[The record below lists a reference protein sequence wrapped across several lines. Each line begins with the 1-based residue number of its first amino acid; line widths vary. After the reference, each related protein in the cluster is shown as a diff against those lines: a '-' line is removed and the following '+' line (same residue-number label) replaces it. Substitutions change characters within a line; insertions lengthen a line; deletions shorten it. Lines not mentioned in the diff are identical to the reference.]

1 MIDLFNNISKKNK
14 EKILRDLEAQTRFYK
29 KNSKILTT
37 VKWDDVIGIVLDG
50 YMQLIRTDYN
60 GNRTI
65 LDELVPG
72 SIFGTVLSS
81 LKNMEYEIITK
92 EDTKLIIIEYSY
104 IIDQIANNNA
114 WYYNQFKINLLEIF
128 YDKIREEN
136 ERISILTKK
145 SIRDKLLEYFRI
157 VSKKTGSKRIYI
169 TLGYSELADYLSVD
183 RCAMSRELTN
193 LKDEGFIKKD
203 GKKITLLY

>member
-1 MIDLFNNISKKNK
+1 MIDLFYNISKKNK
-14 EKILRDLEAQTRFYK
+14 DKILRDLEAQTRFFK
-29 KNSKILTT
+29 KDSKILTT

-72 SIFGTVLSS
+72 SIFGSVLSS

-104 IIDQIANNNA
+104 IINQMSENNSF
-114 WYYNQFKINLLEIF
+114 YYNQFKINLLQIF

-145 SIRDKLLEYFRI
+145 TIRDKLLEYFRI
-157 VSKKTGSKRIYI
+157 SSKKTGSKRIYI
-169 TLGYSELADYLSVD
+169 TLGYTELADYLAVD